1 MFYPL
6 FNVVYF
12 GSVDFRILN
21 LNSSLPEYWKALRV
35 GFSDSRVRG
44 FRKKNLD
51 SKNAR
56 VSTMPKIPLEKNDF
70 FPKKIGTQEFISG
83 CSLRWAY
90 LEVLLAAQF
99 PDGAQ

>member
-44 FRKKNLD
+44 FRKKNLE

-56 VSTMPKIPLEKNDF
+56 ISNMQNMGFGKNNCIS
-70 FPKKIGTQEFISG
+70 KKIGTQEFISG

-90 LEVLLAAQF
+90 LEVLLATQF